1 MDRDRTGIRL
11 SICRRGDVR
20 SLRSRLLL
28 VILITV
34 LFNTAV
40 ILAVAY
46 WGSGQSRREW
56 RSMVTDESVRR
67 ISAVIQSLMA
77 GGEELSATECR
88 TAFDHITYFVDEMA
102 AFAVFDADRNPL
114 YRWRNEAFEG
124 LDSQSSLEPEFQV
137 TLNGRT
143 VAWIAAVPSDFY
155 FIEANK
161 DLAARMVRILIL
173 GVTVSIIAAAALS
186 RRMSLAA
193 TKDAGVLASLLGRL
207 SRGERGLPFPDQ
219 SIAEFQAI
227 SRASARLQDTLTKE
241 ERQRRQW
248 TQDIAHD
255 LKTPVTALQGQLEAV
270 KDGLFNLT
278 QERFESLEREFGQ
291 IDKLV
296 RDLSLLSQVESPEM
310 IPVIRNVDGAAF
322 IKDICARF
330 SPAAEAS
337 GLRLDCAARGRV
349 SFPAD
354 PDLLSRAVNNLVQ
367 NAIQHARTPGT
378 ITIRLTAEGD
388 EVAFA
393 VENPG
398 QIPEKDLPNLFER
411 LYRGDSGR
419 STPGSGLG
427 LTIVRAVADKLGGS
441 VTARNTPRNT
451 VRIRLILPHRG
462 KRFLGDHWE
471 PPELKP

>member
-1 MDRDRTGIRL
+1 
-11 SICRRGDVR
+11 VR
-20 SLRSRLLL
+20 SLRSRLLF
-28 VILITV
+28 VILIAV

-40 ILAVAY
+40 ILAVVF

-56 RSMVTDESVRR
+56 RSMVTKESVRR
-67 ISAVIQSLMA
+67 ISAVVQTLWDD
-77 GGEELSATECR
+77 EEPLTDAECR
-88 TAFDHITYFVDEMA
+88 AAFDHITHFVDEMA
-102 AFAVFDADRNPL
+102 AFAVYDADKSPL
-114 YRWRNEAFEG
+114 YQWRNGAYDG
-124 LDSQSSLEPEFQV
+124 VDSKHNLEPEFQV
-137 TLNGRT
+137 TLDGET
-143 VAWIAAVPSDFY
+143 IAWIAAVPSDFY

-173 GVTVSIIAAAALS
+173 GVALS
-186 RRMSLAA
+186 IVAAVALSQRMSLVA

-219 SIAEFQAI
+219 SIAEFQDI

-270 KDGLFNLT
+270 RDGVFNLT

-310 IPVIRNVDGAAF
+310 IPVIRKVDGSTF

-337 GLRLDCAARGRV
+337 GHHLDCAAQDRV
-349 SFPAD
+349 TFLAD
-354 PDLLSRAVNNLVQ
+354 PDLLSRALNNLVQ
-367 NAIQHARTPGT
+367 NAIQHVRTPGT
-378 ITIRLTAEGD
+378 ITITLTAEGD

-398 QIPEKDLPNLFER
+398 QIPKKDLPNLFER

-419 STPGSGLG
+419 SSPGSGLG

-441 VTARNTPRNT
+441 VTARNTSRNT
-451 VRIRLILPHRG
+451 VRIRLLLPR
-462 KRFLGDHWE
+462 RTS
-471 PPELKP
+471 